1 MPPKIPPKIRKY
13 ASGYDKR
20 RKKKKIE
27 EFTRSQTGALDKFVV
42 KEQQPQVPAE
52 NQNVDVEILENVVDV
67 TTENMENENVDLE
80 NRGDL
85 SIENDSFDGQ
95 NVDAENG
102 DDVNLNN
109 LSDDEDDNLEDPVNY
124 TVDIFYPRNWDALD
138 SKMIDLL
145 VTKGPKRDPTLVKGP
160 NSYLLGRSRRFTYNL
175 YTRALSN
182 GEKCDRDWLVYSKEL
197 DRVFC
202 FCCKLFRKGI
212 GKGQLANEGFS
223 DWAHIDGRLREHET
237 GM

>member
-1 MPPKIPPKIRKY
+1 MLPKIRKY
-13 ASGYDKR
+13 ESGYEK
-20 RKKKKIE
+20 RKKKKKIK

-42 KEQQPQVPAE
+42 KEQQTQVPTK
-52 NQNVDVEILENVVDV
+52 NQNVDVEILENVVV
-67 TTENMENENVDLE
+67 ISTENMENENVDLE

-95 NVDAENG
+95 NVD
-102 DDVNLNN
+102 DVNLNN
-109 LSDDEDDNLEDPVNY
+109 SLDDEDDNLEDPVNY
-124 TVDIFYPRNWDALD
+124 TVDIFDPRNWDALD

-145 VTKGPKRDPTLVKGP
+145 VKKGPKRDPTLVKGP
-160 NSYLLGRSRRFTYNL
+160 KSYLLGHSRRFTANL